1 MATQIPAT
9 PEEVINAVNTILQ
22 GILEIG
28 VQVSELLSGVVVE
41 TLTFGT
47 SNPIHRGGFA
57 AERFSGILTTVV
69 VHAACITA

>member
-9 PEEVINAVNTILQ
+9 PAEVINAVNTILQ

-47 SNPIHRGGFA
+47 STPIHRGGFA
-57 AERFSGILTTVV
+57 AERFSGIFTTVV